1 MVTSSNSTSIGV
13 AFIKAPNDSLFG
25 KVFLN
30 NMDSNS
36 FSSDTKKQI
45 SLIILNGRTAIF
57 QTHSAM
63 VAEQEYTNCQ
73 VYKNSKENFAKNFI
87 LLSLILDREGLVQQI
102 WI

>member
-1 MVTSSNSTSIGV
+1 MVTSSNSTSIGA

-45 SLIILNGRTAIF
+45 SLTILNGRTAIF
-57 QTHSAM
+57 QMHTAI

-73 VYKNSKENFAKNFI
+73 VNKNSKDNFCKNFM
-87 LLSLILDREGLVQQI
+87 LLQNNFNLD
-102 WI
+102 

>member
-1 MVTSSNSTSIGV
+1 MLTSSNSTPLGA
-13 AFIKAPNDSLFG
+13 AFTKAPNDSLFG
-25 KVFLN
+25 KVFRN

-36 FSSDTKKQI
+36 FSSDTNKQI
-45 SLIILNGRTAIF
+45 SLTILNGRTAIF

-73 VYKNSKENFAKNFI
+73 IYKNSKENFAKNFI
-87 LLSLILDREGLVQQI
+87 LLSFILDREGLAQQI